1 MVVTGDLSQVDLPK
15 GTRSGLW
22 EALEIVEDIKG
33 IGIVRFNADDVVRHQ
48 LVTDIVNAYDKLEE
62 KRRTAE
68 RYKKQQN
75 TNGRDKNGD
84 KIGDE

>member
-1 MVVTGDLSQVDLPK
+1 TGDLSQVDLPK

-22 EALEIVEDIKG
+22 EALEIAEDING

-68 RYKKQQN
+68 RYQKRQN
-75 TNGRDKNGD
+75 VNGRKTNGKRDVD
-84 KIGDE
+84 AS